1 MTNRYVVVGDS
12 QAEGLLLPNAMPAL
26 LGDRLVRGLDHR
38 GWSSARLLSDG
49 AINTAAGIAA
59 ANDATLLIF
68 SGGNDNDVLAST
80 EAFNRYKDTLLDI
93 VRTLAR
99 KSAATGQPLKVVWF
113 GPVYAL
119 EPANARQHPATARA
133 MSTVLR
139 SSEAQRVAK
148 EGGSQL
154 SLRWVDS
161 QPLTSDLARPE
172 NVHLTAH
179 GYQIYADRAVRAV
192 ESGLGGLGMLIVAGG
207 IGYWA
212 WRWYQGRRA
221 A

>member
-1 MTNRYVVVGDS
+1 MTNHYVVVGDS
-12 QAEGLLLPNAMPAL
+12 QAEGLLLPSAMPTI
-26 LGDRLVRGLDHR
+26 LGDRLVRGIEHR

-49 AINTAAGIAA
+49 AISTAAGVAA

-80 EAFNRYKDTLLDI
+80 EEFNRYKNTLLDI

-99 KSAATGQPLKVVWF
+99 KSAATGRPLDVVWF

-119 EPANARQHPATARA
+119 EPWNARQHPATARA

-154 SLRWVDS
+154 SLRWIDS

-172 NVHLTAH
+172 NVHLTAN
-179 GYQIYADRAVRAV
+179 GYRIYADRAIRAV
-192 ESGLGGLGMLIVAGG
+192 ESGIGGIGMLIIAGG
-207 IGYWA
+207 LGYWA